1 MTKTQFNSKESAT
14 IVCDEQTILCQ
25 GSWITQTITQL
36 ADTYQQLTIPADS
49 DVTIDTSHVEDFD
62 TAGLWILAKVVEYLK
77 GSNCKVKLIGL
88 ETEQNEIL
96 EKILQSKN
104 QEAPAKPV
112 YPFLERV
119 GVNAIASWELVISFI
134 AFLGEITLSLFGW
147 VKDIRKIRW
156 QSILSN
162 IDSSGLQASGIV
174 ALLSF
179 LIGLVLAYQVG
190 TQLETYGASIYVV
203 DLLGLSLLREFSPLL
218 TAIIVAGRSG
228 SAFAAQIGTMKLNEE
243 VDALKTLGISPTE
256 VLVLPK
262 ILGLCIA
269 LPLLTILAICFS
281 LFGGIVMSKMML
293 GISPV
298 DFLKRFSDVIHL
310 KTLILGEIKTPIFA
324 LLIASIGCF
333 QGFLVTNS
341 AASVGERTTI
351 SVVHSIFM
359 IIVMD
364 ALFSIVYSALGI

>member
-14 IVCDEQTILCQ
+14 IVCDKQTILCQ

-36 ADTYQQLTIPADS
+36 ADTYQQLTMSTDS
-49 DVTIDTSHVEDFD
+49 DVTIDIRSVEDID
-62 TAGLWILAKVVEYLK
+62 TAGLWMLAKVVQYIKSLGCEI
-77 GSNCKVKLIGL
+77 KLIGL
-88 ETEQNEIL
+88 EDEQNEIL

-104 QEAPAKPV
+104 QEAPVKPV

-134 AFLGEITLSLFGW
+134 AFLGEITLSLFAW

-162 IDSSGLQASGIV
+162 IDSAGLQASGII

-243 VDALKTLGISPTE
+243 VDALKTLGVSPTE

-281 LFGGIVMSKMML
+281 LLGGIVMSKMML

-324 LLIASIGCF
+324 LLIASVGCF